1 MAFTCSHCQKGFETE
16 DSLHQHVQAKHVTSS
31 PVSQKKVKFKHYFIY
46 LAIAASI
53 LLLAYSVYSYMQ
65 KPGNFDDFA
74 KCLTEK
80 GAVVYGND
88 ACQYTNKQ
96 LNYFGNSKKYL
107 NYIKCSENRA
117 LCDQKGVRTTPTWEI
132 NGQTYSQVQT
142 FETLAAATGCKIN

>member
-1 MAFTCSHCQKGFETE
+1 MTHTCSHCQKTFESE
-16 DSLHQHVQAKHVTSS
+16 NSLNQHIQAKHTLQ
-31 PVSQKKVKFKHYFIY
+31 PIQEKRNLKHIFIF
-46 LAIAASI
+46 LAIGISV

-107 NYIKCSENRA
+107 NYIKCTDNKE

-132 NGQTYSQVQT
+132 NGQTYPQVQT
-142 FETLAAATGCKIN
+142 FETLAAATGCEIK